1 MEILKK
7 IGKYIFRLVAIGV
20 ACYLPTVILV
30 GLLFDFGHYDKNTS
44 ALPVFVLLFS
54 VATTIDFFRN
64 IQYTRV
70 KSIINR
76 IRGRHNGTSK
86 TKLA

>member
-7 IGKYIFRLVAIGV
+7 IRNYIFKLVAIAV
-20 ACYLPTVILV
+20 ACYIPTVIIV
-30 GLLFDFGHYDKNTS
+30 GLLFDLGYYDKDTN
-44 ALPVFVLLFS
+44 ALPVFVSLFL
-54 VATTIDFFRN
+54 VTTTIDFFRN
-64 IQYTRV
+64 IDYTRV

>member
-7 IGKYIFRLVAIGV
+7 IRNYIFRLVAISV

-30 GLLFDFGHYDKNTS
+30 GLLFDFGYYDKDINV
-44 ALPVFVLLFS
+44 LPVFVSLFL
-54 VATTIDFFRN
+54 VTTTIDFFRN
-64 IQYTRV
+64 IHYTRV

>member
-7 IGKYIFRLVAIGV
+7 IKNYIFRLVTIGV
-20 ACYLPTVILV
+20 ACYIPTVILV

-44 ALPVFVLLFS
+44 ALPVFVLLFL

-76 IRGRHNGTSK
+76 IRGRHKGASK